1 MECRFK
7 TADWDYGGLT
17 IDEVARRIAEDDPE
31 FEAHRE
37 HIEALAIRVMELL
50 NAGAKIACP
59 KCGRYW
65 AEREGEG

>member
-1 MECRFK
+1 MTGQTTQYRFK

-50 NAGAKIACP
+50 NAPIAAKSEA
-59 KCGRYW
+59 
-65 AEREGEG
+65 